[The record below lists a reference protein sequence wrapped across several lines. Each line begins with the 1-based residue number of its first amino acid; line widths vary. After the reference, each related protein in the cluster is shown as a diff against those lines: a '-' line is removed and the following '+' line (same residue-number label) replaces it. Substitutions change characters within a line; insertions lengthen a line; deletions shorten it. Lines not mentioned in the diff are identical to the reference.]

1 MKYEYGAMIEWYLND
16 SEENASQ
23 YHSVHYKM
31 IKKED
36 VLKSGSIS
44 FVLLKLYSFSMILEL
59 TKISFLSFFLILCLL
74 DRASL

>member
-1 MKYEYGAMIEWYLND
+1 MFEWYLKD
-16 SEENASQ
+16 SEEDASQ

-31 IKKED
+31 IQKED
-36 VLKSGSIS
+36 VPKSGSIS

-59 TKISFLSFFLILCLL
+59 TKNSFLSFFWILRLL